1 MLGGN
6 KMPSLKSN
14 LVKRIDRLPK
24 PGNAADAMQPLFEAV
39 SNSIHSTQDR
49 FKENVATNGKIV
61 VTLTMARRQA
71 PAKIIVEDN
80 GIGLDSKNY
89 EAFTTTDT
97 DNKIAR
103 GGKGVGRLLWLDS
116 FEAISVSSKSQEN
129 GRGTRRK
136 FRFVLSR
143 SEQIQDYEES
153 SIDGV
158 APETGVMV
166 EFSGLRDN
174 GYRAKFPGR
183 PAYVFQ
189 HFTSHFLPTFIG
201 SRSPQI
207 TVHCGDETRHYPEE
221 INSII
226 HRRETIENI
235 ATVDYGPLTLTLM
248 ECDKI
253 ASADLQGSHFVHF
266 IAHDRTVHSQKID
279 GKLGLKYFGPNEDR
293 VFHAVLTGKY
303 LDDNV
308 NQERTKF
315 QFEDA
320 ILDRIVNDVCTP
332 HIEKFL
338 AEPLQSLRQDQ
349 RTRVKAITESYPSV
363 AFGDVD
369 ELQEKLPSG
378 ELNDD
383 AIFGHLSRER
393 YRRDQR
399 QAEKIRTVLE
409 RLKEPSVDVNTFAGA
424 IEAAG
429 KAIEEAE
436 QKSLTEYIVRRKV
449 VLDFIEILLE
459 KVRDDT
465 RDSSYQREDIL
476 HSFICPLRVNTLT
489 NGSRKVVPA
498 SSHDLWIID
507 ERLTFAQYFSSDAE
521 FQNLSDAVASEER
534 PDVLIFDH
542 VHGLRQTE
550 DPSRVLLVEFKRPG
564 RTSYASEENPQ
575 HQVERYVRR
584 LLEGGKLDVKGRPI
598 KLKDDTV
605 FYCFIVAD
613 IVGKLDEW
621 TYSWDRTADG
631 RGRLYQPRSGFKGS
645 IELIAWDTLLSDARE
660 RNQAFFD
667 RAGISGK
674 SFFVEAQD
682 AAHQRLRAAD
692 DKAAETTLSYEA
704 ASV

>member
-1 MLGGN
+1 
-6 KMPSLKSN
+6 
-14 LVKRIDRLPK
+14 
-24 PGNAADAMQPLFEAV
+24 MQPLFEAV

-49 FKENVATNGKIV
+49 FKDNVATQGKIS
-61 VTLTMARRQA
+61 VTLTMASRKS
-71 PAKIIVEDN
+71 PSKIVIEDN
-80 GIGLDSKNY
+80 GVGLDGTNFD
-89 EAFTTTDT
+89 AFTTTDT

-103 GGKGVGRLLWLDS
+103 GGKGVGRLLWLDC
-116 FEAISVSSKSQEN
+116 FEAIKVSSTSIEIGGPKY
-129 GRGTRRK
+129 RR
-136 FRFVLSR
+136 FRFVLSQAD
-143 SEQIQDYEES
+143 QIQDYEEGEPES
-153 SIDGV
+153 TAADSGVFIEFDGI
-158 APETGVMV
+158 
-166 EFSGLRDN
+166 RDN
-174 GYRAKFPGR
+174 GYKAKFPGR

-201 SRSPQI
+201 SRSPRI
-207 TVHCGDETRHYPEE
+207 TVHCGDETRHYPDE

-226 HRRETIENI
+226 HRRESIESI
-235 ATVDYGPLTLTLM
+235 PTTEYGTLKLTLM
-248 ECDKI
+248 ECDKV

-293 VFHAVLTGKY
+293 VFHAVLTGNF

-320 ILDRIVNDVCTP
+320 VLDRIVSDVCTP

-338 AEPLQSLRQDQ
+338 EGPLIALRQNQ

-363 AFGDVD
+363 AFGNVD

-399 QAEKIRTVLE
+399 QAEKIREVLQ
-409 RLKEPSVDVNTFAGA
+409 RLKEPAVDINSFASA
-424 IEAAG
+424 IKAAG
-429 KAIEEAE
+429 MAIEEAE
-436 QKSLTEYIVRRKV
+436 QKSLAEYIVRRKV

-465 RDSSYQREDIL
+465 RDSSYQREEIL
-476 HSFICPLRVNTLT
+476 HSFICPLRVNTLSDGT
-489 NGSRKVVPA
+489 RKIVPA
-498 SSHDLWIID
+498 ASHDLWIID
-507 ERLTFAQYFSSDAE
+507 ERLTFAQYFSSDEE
-521 FQNLSDAVASEER
+521 FQKLSDAIASDDR

-542 VHGLRQTE
+542 VHGLRQTD

-564 RTSYASEENPQ
+564 RTSYAADENPQ
-575 HQVERYVRR
+575 HQVERYVRQ

-598 KLKDDTV
+598 KLKEDTV

-613 IVGKLDEW
+613 IVGKMDEW

-631 RGRLYQPRSGFKGS
+631 RGRFYQPRSGFKGS

-682 AAHQRLRAAD
+682 ASHQRLRASS
-692 DKAAETTLSYEA
+692 ETDSSTIA
-704 ASV
+704 PANAPVT

>member
-1 MLGGN
+1 
-6 KMPSLKSN
+6 
-14 LVKRIDRLPK
+14 
-24 PGNAADAMQPLFEAV
+24 MQPLFEAV

>member
-1 MLGGN
+1 
-6 KMPSLKSN
+6 MPSLKTN

-24 PGNAADAMQPLFEAV
+24 PTNAADAMQPLFEAV
-39 SNSIHSTQDR
+39 SNSIHSTQDQ
-49 FKENVATNGKIV
+49 FKENVASKGKII

-71 PAKIIVEDN
+71 PAKIVVEDN
-80 GIGLDSKNY
+80 GMGLDGRNY

-103 GGKGVGRLLWLDS
+103 GGKGVGRLLWLDC
-116 FEAISVSSKSQEN
+116 FEAISVTSTSVEGGLPK
-129 GRGTRRK
+129 RRK
-136 FRFVLSR
+136 FRFVLSQ
-143 SEQIQDYEES
+143 SDQIQDYEES
-153 SIDGV
+153 RIDAT
-158 APETGVMV
+158 APDTGVIV
-166 EFSGLRDN
+166 EFDGLRDN

-201 SRSPQI
+201 SRSPRI
-207 TVHCGDETRHYPEE
+207 TVHCGDETRHYPDE

-226 HRRETIENI
+226 HRRETIESI
-235 ATVDYGPLTLTLM
+235 PTADYGPLTLTLM
-248 ECDKI
+248 ECDKV

-279 GKLGLKYFGPNEDR
+279 GKLGLKYFGVNEDR
-293 VFHAVLTGKY
+293 VFHAVLTGKF

-320 ILDRIVNDVCTP
+320 VLDRIVSDVCTR

-338 AEPLQSLRQDQ
+338 AEPLRALRQDQ

-369 ELQEKLPSG
+369 ELQDKLPSG

-399 QAEKIRTVLE
+399 QAEKIRLVLE
-409 RLKEPSVDVNTFAGA
+409 RLKEPFVDVSSFASA

-476 HSFICPLRVNTLT
+476 HSFICPLRVNTLSD
-489 NGSRKVVPA
+489 GARKVVPA
-498 SSHDLWIID
+498 ASHDLWIID
-507 ERLTFAQYFSSDAE
+507 ERLTFAQYFSSDEE
-521 FQNLSDAVASEER
+521 FQSLSDAVASDER

-542 VHGLRQTE
+542 VHGLRQTD

-564 RTSYASEENPQ
+564 RTSYATDENPQ

-584 LLEGGKLDVKGRPI
+584 LLVGGKLDVKGRPI
-598 KLKDDTV
+598 KLKEDTV

-613 IVGKLDEW
+613 VVGKMDDW

-631 RGRLYQPRSGFKGS
+631 RGRFYQPRSGFKGS
-645 IELIAWDTLLSDARE
+645 IELIGWDTLLGDARE

-674 SFFVEAQD
+674 SFFVEAQETS
-682 AAHQRLRAAD
+682 HQRLRAEDELAAD
-692 DKAAETTLSYEA
+692 TMTSADAAT
-704 ASV
+704 V

>member
-1 MLGGN
+1 
-6 KMPSLKSN
+6 MPSLKSN

-24 PGNAADAMQPLFEAV
+24 PANAADAMQPLFEAV

-49 FKENVATNGKIV
+49 FKDKVATGGKII
-61 VTLTMARRQA
+61 VTLTMEGRQA
-71 PAKIIVEDN
+71 PERIIVEDN
-80 GIGLDSKNY
+80 GVGLDGKNY
-89 EAFTTTDT
+89 DAFTTTDT

-103 GGKGVGRLLWLDS
+103 GGKGVGRLLWLDCFEEISVKSTS
-116 FEAISVSSKSQEN
+116 FED
-129 GRGTRRK
+129 GTEKQRS
-136 FRFVLSR
+136 FSFVLSQ
-143 SEQIQDYEES
+143 SDQIQEYEENE
-153 SIDGV
+153 V
-158 APETGVMV
+158 EATHANTGVMI
-166 EFSGLRDN
+166 EFGALQDN

-183 PAYVFQ
+183 AAYVFQ

-201 SRSPQI
+201 KRSPII

-235 ATVDYGPLTLTLM
+235 PTEEYGPLTLTLM
-248 ECDKI
+248 ECDKV
-253 ASADLQGSHFVHF
+253 ASSDLQGSHFVHF

-279 GKLGLKYFGPNEDR
+279 GKLGLKYFGANEDR
-293 VFHAVLTGKY
+293 VFHAVLIGKF

-320 ILDRIVNDVCTP
+320 VLERIVNDVCAP

-338 AEPLQSLRQDQ
+338 AGPLQTLRQDQ

-399 QAEKIRTVLE
+399 QAEKIRAVLE
-409 RLKEPSVDVNTFAGA
+409 RLKEPTVDVDAFANA

-476 HSFICPLRVNTLT
+476 HSFICPMRVNTLAD
-489 NGSRKVVPA
+489 GSRKVVA
-498 SSHDLWIID
+498 TASHDLWIID
-507 ERLTFAQYFSSDAE
+507 ERLTFAQYFSSDEE
-521 FQNLSDAVASEER
+521 FHNLSDAVASYSSHLVMRHLGQLEMR
-534 PDVLIFDH
+534 HL
-542 VHGLRQTE
+542 
-550 DPSRVLLVEFKRPG
+550 PSV
-564 RTSYASEENPQ
+564 
-575 HQVERYVRR
+575 
-584 LLEGGKLDVKGRPI
+584 
-598 KLKDDTV
+598 
-605 FYCFIVAD
+605 
-613 IVGKLDEW
+613 
-621 TYSWDRTADG
+621 
-631 RGRLYQPRSGFKGS
+631 
-645 IELIAWDTLLSDARE
+645 
-660 RNQAFFD
+660 
-667 RAGISGK
+667 
-674 SFFVEAQD
+674 
-682 AAHQRLRAAD
+682 
-692 DKAAETTLSYEA
+692 
-704 ASV
+704 

>member
-1 MLGGN
+1 
-6 KMPSLKSN
+6 MPSLKSN

-49 FKENVATNGKIV
+49 FKENVATRGRIV

-80 GIGLDSKNY
+80 GVGLDMKNY

-103 GGKGVGRLLWLDS
+103 GGKGVGRLLWLDC
-116 FEAISVSSKSQEN
+116 FEAISVSSRSDEN
-129 GRGTRRK
+129 GRIKRRK
-136 FRFVLSR
+136 FRFVLSQ
-143 SEQIQDYEES
+143 SDQIQDYEES
-153 SIDGV
+153 TVDGT
-158 APETGVMV
+158 APETGVTV
-166 EFSGLRDN
+166 EFNGLRDN

-320 ILDRIVNDVCTP
+320 VLDRIVNEICTP

-409 RLKEPSVDVNTFAGA
+409 RLKEPSVDVNTFASA

-489 NGSRKVVPA
+489 DGSRKVVPA
-498 SSHDLWIID
+498 ASHDLWIID
-507 ERLTFAQYFSSDAE
+507 ERLTFAQYFSSDEE
-521 FQNLSDAVASEER
+521 FQNLSDAVVSEER

-542 VHGLRQTE
+542 VHGLRQTD

-564 RTSYASEENPQ
+564 RTSYASDENPQ

-674 SFFVEAQD
+674 SFFVEAQE

-692 DKAAETTLSYEA
+692 DRFGETASGLET

>member
-1 MLGGN
+1 
-6 KMPSLKSN
+6 MPSLKSN

-49 FKENVATNGKIV
+49 FKENVAAKGRIV
-61 VTLTMARRQA
+61 VALTMARRQA
-71 PAKIIVEDN
+71 PAKIVVEDN
-80 GIGLDSKNY
+80 GVGLDGKNY

-103 GGKGVGRLLWLDS
+103 GGKGVGRLLWLDC
-116 FEAISVSSKSQEN
+116 FEVIRVASTSDEN
-129 GRGTRRK
+129 GQAKRRK
-136 FRFVLSR
+136 FRFVLSQ
-143 SEQIQDYEES
+143 SDQIQDYEES
-153 SIDGV
+153 DVSDGTLE
-158 APETGVMV
+158 PGVTV

-201 SRSPQI
+201 KRSPRI

-235 ATVDYGPLTLTLM
+235 TTVEYGALALTLM
-248 ECDKI
+248 ECDKV

-279 GKLGLKYFGPNEDR
+279 SKLGLKYFGPNEDR
-293 VFHAVLTGKY
+293 VFHAVLTGKF

-332 HIEKFL
+332 HIERFL
-338 AEPLQSLRQDQ
+338 AGPLQALRQDQ

-363 AFGDVD
+363 AFGDID

-399 QAEKIRTVLE
+399 QAEKIRAVLE
-409 RLKEPSVDVNTFAGA
+409 RLKEPSVDVSTFASA

-476 HSFICPLRVNTLT
+476 HSFICPLRVNTLAD
-489 NGSRKVVPA
+489 GGRKVVPA
-498 SSHDLWIID
+498 ASHDLWIID
-507 ERLTFAQYFSSDAE
+507 ERLTFAQYFSSDEE
-521 FQNLSDAVASEER
+521 FQHLSDAVASEER

-542 VHGLRQTE
+542 VHGLRQTD

-564 RTSYASEENPQ
+564 RTGYAADENPQ

-584 LLEGGKLDVKGRPI
+584 LLEGGKFDVKGRPI

-613 IVGKLDEW
+613 IVGKMDEW

-631 RGRLYQPRSGFKGS
+631 RGRFYQPRSGFKGS
-645 IELIAWDTLLSDARE
+645 IELIAWDTLVSDARE

-674 SFFVEAQD
+674 SFFVEAQET
-682 AAHQRLRAAD
+682 AHQRLRAED
-692 DKAAETTLSYEA
+692 HRAAETLA
-704 ASV
+704 ATESATV